1 MDMVETVLPRATKV
15 RIAGN
20 NRTRPSLVGQLG
32 YIKSGQSLGG
42 WHEVVLEDGEELR
55 VQRNALEVV
64 YDEEG
69 NPVTVDVPPEQR
81 SFQLSQTTNKS
92 SRGEEQSR
100 QSYESLMQRGDLSTI
115 HLRQRKPA
123 TLEKRKKKRPKV
135 AASLGRLNLS
145 SLRRYR
151 KAFNLK
157 VSKDCS
163 KNELLLAVKQHF
175 SEVDVDEASTILAFI
190 SRICKNDESSDER
203 LDK

>member
-64 YDEEG
+64 YDDQG
-69 NPVTVDVPPEQR
+69 HPITVDIPPE
-81 SFQLSQTTNKS
+81 SKNSQTNNNRGIGRDDN
-92 SRGEEQSR
+92 SRNSHEG
-100 QSYESLMQRGDLSTI
+100 STQDEDVSNI
-115 HLRQRKPA
+115 RLRQRKPLK
-123 TLEKRKKKRPKV
+123 LEKRKRKRPKV
-135 AASLGRLNLS
+135 AACLSRLNLS

-157 VSKDCS
+157 VGKDCS

-175 SEVDVDEASTILAFI
+175 SENDVDENSTILEFI
-190 SRICKNDESSDER
+190 NKICKAEDGVDEISD
-203 LDK
+203 K

>member
-64 YDEEG
+64 YDEQG
-69 NPVTVDVPPEQR
+69 FPITVDVPPEPK
-81 SFQLSQTTNKS
+81 SSQTNNYRGTGRDEN
-92 SRGEEQSR
+92 SR
-100 QSYESLMQRGDLSTI
+100 LSHDGSTQEDDVSNI
-115 HLRQRKPA
+115 RLRQRKPVK
-123 TLEKRKKKRPKV
+123 LEKKKRKRPKV
-135 AASLGRLNLS
+135 AACLSRLNLS

-157 VSKDCS
+157 VEEDG
-163 KNELLLAVKQHF
+163 
-175 SEVDVDEASTILAFI
+175 VDEI
-190 SRICKNDESSDER
+190 S
-203 LDK
+203 DK

>member
-64 YDEEG
+64 YDDHG
-69 NPVTVDVPPEQR
+69 VPITVDIPPEPKY
-81 SFQLSQTTNKS
+81 SHPTANN
-92 SRGEEQSR
+92 SRGRDDNSKLSYDGSTQEEDVSNIR
-100 QSYESLMQRGDLSTI
+100 
-115 HLRQRKPA
+115 LRQRKPVK
-123 TLEKRKKKRPKV
+123 TEKKRRKRPKV
-135 AASLGRLNLS
+135 AACLSRLNLS

-157 VSKDCS
+157 VGKDCS

-175 SEVDVDEASTILAFI
+175 SENDVDENSTILEFI
-190 SRICKNDESSDER
+190 RKLCKEEDGVDDVSD
-203 LDK
+203 K